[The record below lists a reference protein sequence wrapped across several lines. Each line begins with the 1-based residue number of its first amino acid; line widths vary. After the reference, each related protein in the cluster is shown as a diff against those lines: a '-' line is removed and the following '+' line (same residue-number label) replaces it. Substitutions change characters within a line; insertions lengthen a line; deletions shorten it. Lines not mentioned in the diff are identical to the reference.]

1 MSEPSLYGRRKYWA
15 KRFGPAPVLPMSR
28 KEMDELG
35 WDSCDIIVVSGDA
48 YVDHPSFGMALIG
61 RVLEAQGFR
70 VGIIA
75 QPDWQSPAAFSV
87 LGRPNLMFGVTSGNM
102 DSMVNRYT
110 ADGRRRSDD
119 AYSPDQQPDLRPD
132 RAVIAYCNRCRQ
144 AYSGVPIVAGGIEAS
159 LRRVAHY
166 DYWSDKV
173 RRSILLDAKADMLIY
188 GNAERA
194 VVEVAHRLAAAEEI
208 ADIKDVRGTVFAR
221 PTSETGREVV
231 RLPAYDI
238 VAQDPLQFARATRLV
253 FDEADPVH
261 GRALVQQHA
270 KRDVFLL
277 PPAVP
282 LSTKEL
288 DQTYELPFT
297 RCPHPAYKSAR
308 LKAWEMIRHSVTI
321 MRGCFGGCSFCALAC
336 HAGPIIQSR
345 SEESILREIKQVR
358 DNVPGFTGIIS
369 DLGGPTANMYRQGCL
384 RDAQQK
390 KCQRLSCLYPSVCRQ
405 LQTSHLPLIKLY
417 RRARKLRGIKKILIG
432 SGVRYDLALRS
443 SEYVKELVGHH
454 VGGYL
459 KIAPEH
465 VCPGPLA
472 HMQKPDVKLFERF
485 KGLFEKH
492 SAEASKE
499 QYLVP
504 YFIAAHPGTTD
515 EDMLELAQWL
525 KKHDFRID
533 QAQTFLPTP
542 MSLATAMYHSGI
554 NPLKPFKDGGVKVKV
569 PRGLRARRLHKAF
582 LRYHDPVNWPL
593 LRKALKRM
601 GREDLIGN
609 GKRHLVPSWQPG
621 RGRKNESR
629 PSAKRKKRTR
639 R

>member
-1 MSEPSLYGRRKYWA
+1 
-15 KRFGPAPVLPMSR
+15 
-28 KEMDELG
+28 MDDLG
-35 WDSCDIIVVSGDA
+35 WDSCDIIVVTGDA

-75 QPDWQSPAAFSV
+75 QPDWKGPAAFSV
-87 LGRPNLMFGVTSGNM
+87 LGKPNLMFGVTSGNM

-119 AYSPDQQPDLRPD
+119 AYSPDEQPDLRPD
-132 RAVIAYCNRCRQ
+132 RALIAYCNRCHQ
-144 AYSGVPIVAGGIEAS
+144 AFGGVPIVIGGIEAS

-173 RRSILLDAKADMLIY
+173 RRSILLDSKADMLIY

-194 VVEVAHRLAAAEEI
+194 VVEVAHRLAAGEEI
-208 ADIKDVRGTVFAR
+208 ANIKDVRGTAFAR
-221 PTSETGREVV
+221 PTYETGPEIV
-231 RLPAYDI
+231 RLPTYEI
-238 VAQDPLQFARATRLV
+238 VARDPLEFARATRLV

-261 GRALVQQHA
+261 GRALVQKHA
-270 KRDVFLL
+270 QRDVFIM
-277 PPAVP
+277 PPAMP

-297 RCPHPAYKSAR
+297 RCPHPAYKNAR
-308 LKAWEMIRHSVTI
+308 LKAWEMIRYSVTI

-345 SEESILREIKQVR
+345 SEESILREIEQVR
-358 DNVPGFTGIIS
+358 DTVPGFSGIIS
-369 DLGGPTANMYRQGCL
+369 DLGGPTANMYRQGCK
-384 RDAQQK
+384 RDDHQK
-390 KCQRLSCLYPSVCRQ
+390 KCRRLSCLYPSICDQ
-405 LQTSHLPLIKLY
+405 LETSHQPLIKLY
-417 RRARKLRGIKKILIG
+417 RRARNLRGIKKILIG
-432 SGVRYDLALRS
+432 SGVRYDLALCS
-443 SEYVKELVGHH
+443 PEYVKELAAHH

-459 KIAPEH
+459 KVAPEH
-465 VCPGPLA
+465 ICPGPLA
-472 HMQKPDVKLFERF
+472 HMQKPDIKHFERF
-485 KGLFEKH
+485 QALFEKH
-492 SAEASKE
+492 SRKASKK

-504 YFIAAHPGTTD
+504 YFIAAHPGTSD
-515 EDMLELAQWL
+515 EDMLELAVWL

-533 QAQTFLPTP
+533 QVQTFLPTP

-554 NPLKPFKDGGVKVKV
+554 NPTKPIKDGGVKVTV
-569 PRGLRARRLHKAF
+569 PRGLKARRLHKAF

-601 GREDLIGN
+601 DRQDLIGN
-609 GKRHLVPSWQPG
+609 GERHLVPGWQG
-621 RGRKNESR
+621 TGS
-629 PSAKRKKRTR
+629 
-639 R
+639 